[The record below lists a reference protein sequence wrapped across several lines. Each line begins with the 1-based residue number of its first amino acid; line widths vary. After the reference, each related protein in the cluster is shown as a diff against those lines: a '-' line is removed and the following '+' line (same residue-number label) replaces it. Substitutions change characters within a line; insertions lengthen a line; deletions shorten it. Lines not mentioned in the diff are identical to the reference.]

1 MDVHLLELFDS
12 EKAKAKSDKARE
24 EEKLRSKGK
33 EGEGIEEEAVV
44 ISFLCLLHP
53 LAAKGIKVYEGKKGG
68 MDEPRLLGLG
78 NKPLEEV

>member
-1 MDVHLLELFDS
+1 M
-12 EKAKAKSDKARE
+12 
-24 EEKLRSKGK
+24 
-33 EGEGIEEEAVV
+33 V
-44 ISFLCLLHP
+44 ISFLGLLHP